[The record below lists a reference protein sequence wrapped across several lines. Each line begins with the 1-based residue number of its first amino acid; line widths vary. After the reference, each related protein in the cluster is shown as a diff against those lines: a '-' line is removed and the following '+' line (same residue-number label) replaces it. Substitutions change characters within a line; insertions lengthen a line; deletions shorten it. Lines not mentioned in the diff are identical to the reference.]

1 MALYLNG
8 YKTGETKVKCYV
20 VKCLNKLQVIV
31 YESVIQFDVQKIIV
45 QLEMSNSSS

>member
-8 YKTGETKVKCYV
+8 YKTGETKVQCDV

-45 QLEMSNSSS
+45 QFEMSNFSS